1 MGPDAGSPSPELG
14 PAKYETATIITSA
27 GNQGWPYCMG
37 NKQPYRDRSNEDASV
52 LTGWYDCDNPKNTS
66 PRNTGLV
73 DLPPVR
79 NNMIWYS
86 PSGGGP
92 VFPDRGNGIPT
103 YEDDEATYTIRGCGA
118 AARPSCPVRRTASR
132 RSTPSPTSRGR
143 RTGRASGSSATSRTR
158 TTASR

>member
-1 MGPDAGSPSPELG
+1 
-14 PAKYETATIITSA
+14 
-27 GNQGWPYCMG
+27 MG

-79 NNMIWYS
+79 DNMIWYS

-103 YEDDEATYTIRGCGA
+103 YEDDEATYTIPWLRGGGQA
-118 AARPSCPVRRTASR
+118 VMSGPTYRQSQVD
-132 RSTPSPTSRGR
+132 PSPTSRGR
-143 RTGRASGSSATSRTR
+143 RTGRASGSSVTSRTR

>member
-1 MGPDAGSPSPELG
+1 
-14 PAKYETATIITSA
+14 
-27 GNQGWPYCMG
+27 YCMG

-103 YEDDEATYTIRGCGA
+103 YEDDEATYTIPWLRGGGQA
-118 AARPSCPVRRTASR
+118 VMSGPTYRQSQVDPESDVAWPSYWEGKWFIGDQSNSNNRVAVTVDP
-132 RSTPSPTSRGR
+132 
-143 RTGRASGSSATSRTR
+143 
-158 TTASR
+158 